1 MKKTII
7 TLCLF
12 LLTIIGKAQAFEF
25 APVGAEWYYTRY
37 YRVGYN
43 LTGIAC
49 DKFTSLRSVE
59 INGVECK
66 EIELYRHLNQY
77 GTVEP
82 YTEVRYIHQE
92 GDRIYEVEDGEM
104 YLLYDF
110 SKEPGEYWVVPKYN
124 DTIRVGSVSY
134 MTLDDGT
141 TRKVMET
148 GPAVNYDLHFYYV
161 IEGIGMDVS
170 LFPFYY
176 LDGNPW
182 LEGPL
187 RCYFEDGA
195 QLISSETECDYEVL
209 SVDEL
214 ELNMNAG
221 MVSYPNPTKRT
232 IRIETENMRN
242 IAIYNNL
249 GERIFETETS
259 GGSFEYD
266 FGDGKTGLYIVKVRM
281 SDGSE
286 FSERIIKE

>member
-7 TLCLF
+7 TLWLF

-209 SVDEL
+209 TVDEL
-214 ELNMNAG
+214 DVNGITVINTVVEDILH
-221 MVSYPNPTKRT
+221 V
-232 IRIETENMRN
+232 
-242 IAIYNNL
+242 
-249 GERIFETETS
+249 
-259 GGSFEYD
+259 
-266 FGDGKTGLYIVKVRM
+266 
-281 SDGSE
+281 E
-286 FSERIIKE
+286 FSEAMSGMKKIQILDITGRTVYSSDIADKQMKIYFNDNPSGVYLFHVKTDSREYNVKFIKI